1 MTNLSTEPVDLAQ
14 KVTQLDKEL
23 SIVSQESREL
33 QDQLVQKDKDILQ
46 KVCKG
51 SGLIMAKN
59 RQEHTVPKFDARW
72 RCGSTKSFALFLSI
86 FMTMYYDGLK
96 LIYKAFRP
104 HHVFGI
110 DRAF

>member
-86 FMTMYYDGLK
+86 YDKVLRWSKVNIQGLTM
-96 LIYKAFRP
+96 F
-104 HHVFGI
+104 FGI